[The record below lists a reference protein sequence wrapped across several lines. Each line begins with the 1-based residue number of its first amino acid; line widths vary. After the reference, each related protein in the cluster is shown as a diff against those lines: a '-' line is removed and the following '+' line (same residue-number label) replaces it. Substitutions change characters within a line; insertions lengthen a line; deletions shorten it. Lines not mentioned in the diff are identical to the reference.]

1 MNYLRWETEKSN
13 KFSAFVVVVVLI
25 IIASIGFEIACNTH
39 ESTYTITVTDK
50 ERVTEGSS
58 SRYLVFSTDDNSNI
72 LVFENTDTFW
82 RGKWNSSNVQGE
94 LQVGQKY
101 QITTI
106 GFRVPIFSMYEN
118 IISVSL
124 VE

>member
-1 MNYLRWETEKSN
+1 MNYSRWETEKSN
-13 KFSAFVVVVVLI
+13 KFSAFIVVVVLI

-50 ERVTEGSS
+50 ERVTESS
-58 SRYLVFSTDDNSNI
+58 NSRYLVFGNDDNGNV

-82 RGKWNSSNVQGE
+82 RSKWNSSNVQGE
-94 LQVGQKY
+94 LQIGHKY

-118 IISVSL
+118 IISAAL
-124 VE
+124 IE